1 MNRKEII
8 EKIKNLQYE
17 IGELT
22 EQLKT
27 YHQYQTVIILNPY
40 INLEK
45 YDEIKEELKNNAQ
58 VVSEIEDMG
67 MKELAYEIKK
77 KKKGYYVIFHWEGNA
92 ENVNT
97 IEKYAR
103 EEDDI
108 MKFITMQTDEEEAE

>member
-45 YDEIKEELKNNAQ
+45 YDEIKNRLKDNMQ
-58 VVSEIEDMG
+58 LISEIEDMG
-67 MKELAYEIKK
+67 MKKLAYEIKK
-77 KKKGYYVIFHWEGNA
+77 KKEGYYVIFHWEGNTN
-92 ENVNT
+92 NVGE
-97 IEKYAR
+97 IEEYAR
-103 EEDDI
+103 KEDDI
-108 MKFITMQTDEEEAE
+108 MKFITMKVDEEEA